1 MWRCA
6 ARPCRSSGNSHST
19 FSNKRPQGPAVR
31 LHTGSVGRSHFTFLK
46 LSAKL
51 YTSVFHH
58 GLKVLSLKS
67 QRGVSRADSVQKRKL
82 SPRGSGQ
89 RVPPKTGVLCLPL
102 STFCSRPSR
111 GTGQCW
117 PIKWT
122 SSKHVCVEDGGS
134 RGRCPQQALK
144 SLHCV
149 FLPIQNH
156 VCEPGMVVDA
166 CTLYTQETEA
176 GRPCLKRKEVIP
188 TKVTLPFAGF
198 LSSPVFVPL
207 GSAGLLATSPLPLT
221 YLLCLHM
228 NF

>member
-67 QRGVSRADSVQKRKL
+67 QRGVSWADSVQKRKL
-82 SPRGSGQ
+82 SRRGSGQ

-134 RGRCPQQALK
+134 RGRCPHSKHSKVSIVFFYPSKIMCVNQAWWLMPVL
-144 SLHCV
+144 S
-149 FLPIQNH
+149 
-156 VCEPGMVVDA
+156 
-166 CTLYTQETEA
+166 TLRRLRQA
-176 GRPCLKRKEVIP
+176 D
-188 TKVTLPFAGF
+188 
-198 LSSPVFVPL
+198 PV
-207 GSAGLLATSPLPLT
+207 
-221 YLLCLHM
+221 
-228 NF
+228 